1 MGRLGGSAGGV
12 TGSVVSSA
20 LFRRRRGRRVAKLEE
35 TKLPRLVETLE
46 TM

>member
-1 MGRLGGSAGGV
+1 MGRLGGSVGGV

-20 LFRRRRGRRVAKLEE
+20 LFCRRRRRHVAKLKE